1 MYDTGKFYTEESFK
15 NGKTQAEYC
24 DGKWAPSNE
33 YWTWYTICAYTNFVL
48 NNKTE
53 CEQAEKVAM

>member
-1 MYDTGKFYTEESFK
+1 MIALIYNLIFGGIIGIVGSLYEIS
-15 NGKTQAEYC
+15 
-24 DGKWAPSNE
+24 
-33 YWTWYTICAYTNFVL
+33 IRNFVL